1 MIRFR
6 KASSIMTTKLLST
19 LGAATTLAGIVATS
33 GVANAAALSYTNS
46 TNYEFTDI
54 IDATLSVQK
63 FDSSLGT
70 LKGVTIEFTGDL
82 LGNAGFEN
90 RSPTPSQTTVN
101 LSSEFSLQLNNQSL
115 LALNPQYT
123 SSYQVA
129 KYDGVTDYSGTSG
142 KTLSNLT
149 ATQSGI
155 QSFTNTQLLQSFI
168 GNGNIDFLFSA
179 IASSLVT
186 GSGNMRSYIDTYAKA
201 GIKVTYDYEEIKS
214 VPEASTT
221 LGIGLVAGLCL
232 LSQRKKSSI
241 KVLNS

>member
-1 MIRFR
+1 MIRFK
-6 KASSIMTTKLLST
+6 KASSIMTTKLFKT

-33 GVANAAALSYTNS
+33 GVANAASLSYTS
-46 TNYEFTDI
+46 SSNYEFTDI
-54 IDATLSVQK
+54 IDSTLSVQK

-70 LKGVTIEFTGDL
+70 LQSVKIEFTGDI

-101 LSSEFSLQLNNQSL
+101 LTSEFSLQLNNQSL

-129 KYDGVTDYSGTSG
+129 KYDGVTDYNGTSG

-149 ATQSGI
+149 ATQSGT
-155 QSFTNTQLLQSFI
+155 QSFTDTTFLQSFI
-168 GNGNIDFLFSA
+168 GTGNIDFLFSA
-179 IASSLVT
+179 IANSLVT

-214 VPEASTT
+214 VPESSTT
-221 LGIGLVAGLCL
+221 LGIGLIAGLFL
-232 LSQRKKSSI
+232 LSQRKKSWI